1 MARGEAEDIQRERRR
16 RRAQEGA
23 FKVTPLS
30 AGEIEGRYAVRG
42 ASGNT
47 YEVEVLSAQLLLALC
62 TCPDYETNTLLTCK
76 HVEATWAHLE
86 RAEPAALREARRRR
100 PVMARVY
107 LHQGEA
113 LEVRLLRPEDPA
125 RELAEHLDLYFDAE
139 GQFIGEL
146 WRDFG
151 GFARGAAA
159 LGGVI
164 VDPEVH
170 AFARERRR
178 RTRRAAEL
186 AEARRRALE
195 GEELGLTRLPL
206 TTWQRLGALH
216 LAFTERAVLADD
228 LGLGKTAQAIAAA
241 ELLRRDQ
248 GVKRIL
254 VVCPEAHVAHWVGEI
269 ARFSGEAAA
278 RARGTPEQRA
288 EVYAREAV
296 YSVVP
301 EEVLPADSE
310 ALARLRPELLV
321 LDGAQRIRDWRSRTA
336 EEVKRLDTR
345 FAFVLVDGPPQND
358 LDHLYSIVQLVD
370 QRLLGPLW
378 RFNPRYFVLDESGE
392 VHGTRNHE
400 ELARRVAPVLLRRT
414 WAEVSGD
421 PPPRGGAVLRVP
433 PGFPSW
439 ARGEEARQKLR
450 SRKRLDRRAGE
461 ALGEL
466 RRGWDEADDEHAP
479 KPRELA
485 ALVTETLAGE
495 DVPVAVVATNEELL
509 EAAGRALD
517 MAKIPHRRPGDGRAD
532 EARVTRVLDRELADL
547 TGAPGGVLV
556 ELDVPWAAEDW
567 DRRGRLGYGRRVR
580 LLAEG
585 TVEET
590 LHELHR
596 EAPHVIDQLGLRG
609 DPHAPQ
615 IAEDCS
621 REAWQALLGTPGA
634 PPRKHRRPPEA
645 APMTPAAP
653 PPPEKKQA
661 TLFDAPEGDG
671 PPEPRAAPPPA
682 TADSPD
688 LAAHLAP
695 VLGPRLVGVE
705 PLGIGHVV
713 VVKDQADKLRGTIR
727 ALARGVGVRPI
738 VVDAD
743 SYAELRKLVPDGAEA
758 TPAGPS
764 AEERVRAALA
774 NARAKL
780 DAAQALLDAGMAE
793 EALAPA
799 YRAMDGAARAMLLR
813 RGRAPADDEE
823 LVAAV
828 YRGLVREGHLGAEL
842 AGGLS
847 RARDLVGLARQGEP
861 ALVDAPLARAVVQDA
876 RRLLEAATL
885 EA

>member
-1 MARGEAEDIQRERRR
+1 MARPEAEDIQRERRR

-23 FKVTPLS
+23 FKVTALS
-30 AGEIEGRYAVRG
+30 AGELEGRYAVRG

-47 YEVEVLSAQLLLALC
+47 YEVEVLSAQLSLALC

-76 HVEATWAHLE
+76 HVEATWSHLE
-86 RAEPAALREARRRR
+86 RAEPAALREAQARR
-100 PVMARVY
+100 PSAARVY
-107 LHQGEA
+107 LHQGEE
-113 LEVRLLRPEDPA
+113 LEVRLLRPEAPA
-125 RELAEHLDLYFDAE
+125 PELAAHLDLYFDAE
-139 GQFIGEL
+139 GSFIGEL

-178 RTRRAAEL
+178 RTRRASEL

-206 TTWQRLGALH
+206 TVWQRLGALH

-241 ELLRRDQ
+241 ELLRRDH
-248 GVKRIL
+248 GVKRVL
-254 VVCPEAHVAHWVGEI
+254 VVCPEAHVAHWVGEV

-278 RARGTPEQRA
+278 RARGTPEGRT

-296 YSVVP
+296 YTVVP

-310 ALARLRPELLV
+310 ALARLRPELLI

-336 EEVKRLDTR
+336 DEVKRLATR

-378 RFNPRYFVLDESGE
+378 RFNPRYFVLDERGK

-400 ELARRVAPVLLRRT
+400 ELANRIAPVLLRRT

-433 PGFPSW
+433 PSFPSW
-439 ARGEEARQKLR
+439 ARGEEAREKLR
-450 SRKRLDRRAGE
+450 VRKRLDRRAGE

-466 RRGWDEADDEHAP
+466 RKLFDEAEDEHAP
-479 KPRELA
+479 KLRELV
-485 ALVTETLAGE
+485 ALVSESLAGE
-495 DVPVAVVATNEELL
+495 DVPVAVVASSKELL
-509 EAAGRALD
+509 EAAGSALD
-517 MAKIPHRRPGDGRAD
+517 AAGIPQRRLGEGRDD
-532 EARVTRVLDRELADL
+532 EARVTRVLDQELADL
-547 TGAPGGVLV
+547 PGAPGGVLV

-567 DRRGRLGYGRRVR
+567 DRRSRLAFGRRLR

-596 EAPHVIDQLGLRG
+596 EAPHVIEELGLKG
-609 DPHAPQ
+609 TAHAPR
-615 IAEDCS
+615 IAEACG
-621 REAWQALLGTPGA
+621 REAWQALLGPPGA
-634 PPRKHRRPPEA
+634 PPRKTRRQAEA
-645 APMTPAAP
+645 APEPTPAP
-653 PPPEKKQA
+653 PPPPERKQA
-661 TLFDAPEGDG
+661 TLFDAPEED
-671 PPEPRAAPPPA
+671 RPPPA
-682 TADSPD
+682 SPPEAAPD
-688 LAAHLAP
+688 LATHLAP
-695 VLGPRLVGVE
+695 VLGNRLVGVE
-705 PLGIGHVV
+705 PLGSGRVV
-713 VVKDQADKLRGTIR
+713 VVKDQADKLRGTVR
-727 ALARGVGVRPI
+727 ALARGVGVRPV

-743 SYAELRKLVPDGAEA
+743 TYAELRKLVPKEA
-758 TPAGPS
+758 SAAPAGPS
-764 AEERVRAALA
+764 IEERVRSELEG
-774 NARAKL
+774 ARAKL

-793 EALAPA
+793 EALGPA
-799 YRAMDGAARAMLLR
+799 YRAMDGAARAMLHR
-813 RGRAPADDEE
+813 RGQAPGDDEE

-828 YRGLVREGHLGAEL
+828 YRGLVREGLLGAEL

-847 RARDLVGLARQGEP
+847 RARDLVALARQGDQP
-861 ALVDAPLARAVVQDA
+861 LVDAPLARAVVQDA